1 MSGPQKAAIE
11 VEGLGKRY
19 QIGAQQAAY
28 QTFRESLTELATAP
42 FRRLA
47 ALAGGR
53 GIERSEE
60 TLWALR
66 DVGFQVQPGEVVG
79 VIGRNGAGKT
89 TLLKLLS
96 RITEPSE
103 GQAIIRGR
111 VGSLLEVGTGFHPE
125 LTGRE
130 NIYLNSA
137 ILGLRKTEIDR
148 RFDSIVEFAE
158 LSTFIDTPVKRYSSG
173 MYVRLAFSVAAH
185 LEPEILLVDEVLAV
199 GDFAFQTKCL
209 GKISDLGGT
218 GRTILLVSHNLSA
231 VRRLASRTIWIDG
244 GRLRMDG
251 ETHEVVGAYLESG
264 TENLDSG
271 NTFDLTHHK
280 NRSRDSRPSLTELRV
295 VSDEGDPGLVPM
307 GDSVTLSIH
316 FDAGRPLHQPYA
328 TVGLSDEE
336 GNRLLSISPRLSGD
350 KTPEEAERGVFHCR
364 LEHLPLNHGTYF
376 LTVQLQEGHKRVD
389 RIDRA
394 CSFQV
399 TPRDVHGSGTV
410 LSSRKGF
417 LCWPSLWTFEADPK
431 SQSPLQTGL
440 PGDTP

>member
-1 MSGPQKAAIE
+1 MSPAIR

-19 QIGAQQAAY
+19 RIGALQTTHRTLRETLTDAA
-28 QTFRESLTELATAP
+28 AAP

-47 ALAGGR
+47 ALARGR

-60 TLWALR
+60 ILWALR
-66 DVGFQVQPGEVVG
+66 HVSFEVQPGEVVG

-96 RITEPSE
+96 RITEPTE
-103 GQAIIRGR
+103 GEARIRGR

-137 ILGLRKTEIDR
+137 ILGLRKHEIDQ
-148 RFDSIVEFAE
+148 RFDAIVEFAE
-158 LSTFIDTPVKRYSSG
+158 LASFIDTPVKRYSSG

-209 GKISDLGGT
+209 GKISSLGGA

-231 VRRLASRTIWIDG
+231 VRRLASRTLWIDG
-244 GRLRMDG
+244 GELRLDG
-251 ETHEVVGAYLESG
+251 DTHEVVAAYLDSG
-264 TENLDSG
+264 TEQLDAG
-271 NTFDLTHHK
+271 GVFDLRHHR
-280 NRSRDSRPSLTELRV
+280 NRSRDSVPCLREIRIA
-295 VSDEGDPGLVPM
+295 SDQGEQGMVPM
-307 GDSVTLSIH
+307 GDSMQVEVCFESERLLRLPCPTLAI
-316 FDAGRPLHQPYA
+316 D
-328 TVGLSDEE
+328 DEE
-336 GNRLLSISPRLSGD
+336 GNRIYTASPRLAGEEV
-350 KTPEEAERGVFHCR
+350 PETARTGRFTCR
-364 LEHLPLNHGTYF
+364 LEDLPVNHGTYF
-376 LTVQLQEGHKRVD
+376 VTVQLQEGSKRVD

-399 TPRDVHGSGTV
+399 TPRRVHGGSTV
-410 LSSRKGF
+410 LSARKGF
-417 LCWPSLWTFEADPK
+417 LSWPSAWTFEVGR
-431 SQSPLQTGL
+431 GL
-440 PGDTP
+440 SEASLETEKGDAG

>member
-1 MSGPQKAAIE
+1 MSAATPAAIT
-11 VEGLGKRY
+11 VEGLGKQYR
-19 QIGAQQAAY
+19 IGARQAAY
-28 QTFRESLTELATAP
+28 QTFRESMTELAVAP

-47 ALAGGR
+47 ALARGR

-66 DVGFQVQPGEVVG
+66 DVDFEVQPGEVVG

-89 TLLKLLS
+89 TLLKMLS

-103 GQAIIRGR
+103 GQATIRGR

-137 ILGLRKTEIDR
+137 ILGLRKAEIDK

-231 VRRLASRTIWIDG
+231 VRRLASRTLWIDG

-251 ETHEVVGAYLESG
+251 DTHDVVGAYLESG
-264 TENLDSG
+264 SENLDSG
-271 NTFDLTHHK
+271 NTFDLTRHR
-280 NRSRDSRPSLTELRV
+280 NRSRDSRACLTEMRV
-295 VSDEGDPGLVPM
+295 VSDEGDPGLMPM
-307 GDSVTLSIH
+307 GDSLTISVS
-316 FDAGRPLHQPYA
+316 FESDRPLHRPYA
-328 TVGLSDEE
+328 SLGLSDEE
-336 GNRLLSISPRLSGD
+336 GNRLFSVSPRLSGD
-350 KTPEEAERGVFHCR
+350 AMPEDAERGVFHCR
-364 LEHLPLNHGTYF
+364 LEHFPLNHGTYF

-399 TPRDVHGSGTV
+399 TPRDVHGSGRV
-410 LSSRKGF
+410 LSARKGF
-417 LCWPSLWTFEADPK
+417 LCWPSRWSYDPAD
-431 SQSPLQTGL
+431 GAR
-440 PGDTP
+440 